1 MFDVVYDEYV
11 DGLYGKTATI
21 IINNKIEAQIK
32 FCEYLYFN
40 EDFDEIVSKGY
51 NPFKSGIEEI
61 ETILNVLGFSHN
73 KTLQLDYY
81 NNYKTVQSYLI
92 SDSKIESSFVHEYL
106 ENYVNS
112 NFNYDVQTQEN
123 NLISLYTLWTSQG
136 LDELVADELNCTWN
150 EKAIILTTTEWCGIN
165 IHSTGSLNVVG
176 NDTSKL
182 TFKNIHGY
190 LFSYS
195 EQLGLEFAGIEAKS
209 ATSEIF
215 EGLINGKLTIF
226 DSENNLTVIRVTNSS
241 SEIVINTTTGNTN
254 CLLAA
259 DINNLINK
267 FKYKG
272 ASSETNVPYSYPKEF
287 VQEYN
292 LISSSLENNKNNI
305 FSNETEKGIKRYVF
319 NEITHKDKVL
329 ASVQS
334 VLLYIS
340 PKTGGLLFGTL
351 QVMIYIGEYSLN
363 IRETYAPLNTYQYF
377 SYHPPI
383 WNGKTIVL
391 LDNTTGYIDYVE
403 IPYKSN
409 GELDIEKA
417 TYIEGESGVRNL
429 TNEEVKYYASL

>member
-182 TFKNIHGY
+182 TFENIHGY

-267 FKYKG
+267 FKYEG

-292 LISSSLENNKNNI
+292 LISSSLKNNKNNI

-319 NEITHKDKVL
+319 NEIRTHKDKVL
-329 ASVQS
+329 ASV
-334 VLLYIS
+334 
-340 PKTGGLLFGTL
+340 
-351 QVMIYIGEYSLN
+351 
-363 IRETYAPLNTYQYF
+363 
-377 SYHPPI
+377 
-383 WNGKTIVL
+383 
-391 LDNTTGYIDYVE
+391 
-403 IPYKSN
+403 
-409 GELDIEKA
+409 
-417 TYIEGESGVRNL
+417 
-429 TNEEVKYYASL
+429 